1 MDEDAC
7 IRVELWSSMK
17 QHISSTLV
25 FLEIVEHVWSQA
37 LEMYSSVNNLCST
50 YDLHQKFFSVTW

>member
-17 QHISSTLV
+17 QHNSSTLV

-37 LEMYSSVNNLCST
+37 LEMYSSVNNLRST